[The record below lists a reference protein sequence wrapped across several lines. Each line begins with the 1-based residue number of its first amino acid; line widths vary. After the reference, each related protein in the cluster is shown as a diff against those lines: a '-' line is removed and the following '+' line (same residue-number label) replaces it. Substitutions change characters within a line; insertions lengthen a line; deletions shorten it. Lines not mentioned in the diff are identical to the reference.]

1 MFRQLGTTSGRSYHF
16 SLSISIHDGFYLMT
30 ELLDLVL
37 LSHML
42 DNWFVVLLFKDIN
55 WVFLLQALFG

>member
-1 MFRQLGTTSGRSYHF
+1 
-16 SLSISIHDGFYLMT
+16 MT